1 MNFTVLYKLYLE
13 NRIEKVLYLYVFVF
27 VCVCVCNRNKCT
39 TFVCVIDGDWKKAR
53 KLKQSPLHIL
63 EPVDLKVVFSRAMV
77 VKDSRM
83 AKYVFFPKNAVI
95 LFLKLVFFL
104 CVSV

>member
-1 MNFTVLYKLYLE
+1 MFQVEERVTH
-13 NRIEKVLYLYVFVF
+13 IH
-27 VCVCVCNRNKCT
+27 CSNRNICMHLFFCVRAIKINVSP
-39 TFVCVIDGDWKKAR
+39 FFCVIDGDWKKAR

-83 AKYVFFPKNAVI
+83 AKYIFFTLKMR
-95 LFLKLVFFL
+95 LFYFS
-104 CVSV
+104 C

>member
-1 MNFTVLYKLYLE
+1 MFQVEERVTH
-13 NRIEKVLYLYVFVF
+13 IH
-27 VCVCVCNRNKCT
+27 CSNRNICMRLFFCVRAIKINVT
-39 TFVCVIDGDWKKAR
+39 TFFCVIDGDWKKAR

-83 AKYVFFPKNAVI
+83 AKYVFFTLRIDSFIFHVEGVTDAVQT
-95 LFLKLVFFL
+95 
-104 CVSV
+104 

>member
-1 MNFTVLYKLYLE
+1 MRLF
-13 NRIEKVLYLYVFVF
+13 F
-27 VCVCVCNRNKCT
+27 CVRAIKINVT
-39 TFVCVIDGDWKKAR
+39 TFFCVIDGDWKKAR

-83 AKYVFFPKNAVI
+83 AKYVFFTLRIDSFIFHVEGVTDAVQT
-95 LFLKLVFFL
+95 
-104 CVSV
+104 